1 MKANQRLFGKKMT
14 GQQRYRKRIM
24 TFFISLSLSR
34 ANEVLDKAIT
44 ETKNFVVTGLMIIF
58 ISPKRKNDLV
68 NQESQLT
75 NYERFT

>member
-1 MKANQRLFGKKMT
+1 MARLEPTTIIAKSIFLIIIRVKANQRLFGKKMT

-44 ETKNFVVTGLMIIF
+44 ETKNFVV
-58 ISPKRKNDLV
+58 
-68 NQESQLT
+68 
-75 NYERFT
+75 